1 MSSPASKTPEVPA
14 LVSVEEYLRQERAAV
29 FKHEYF
35 NGEVRPMAG
44 ASYAHNL
51 ICSNLAAAISQHLR
65 GSSGRVVGS
74 TQRVHVAAPNTFCY
88 PDLAV
93 VSGAPEF
100 LDETQETLLN
110 PALLVQ
116 IVTPAPN
123 GAWDGRFGL
132 YRQLPSLQQFVLLHS
147 TQAYAEWY
155 WRDEQGRW
163 LLTDTNAQPGVL
175 ELPGIGCE
183 VPLAEVYAGVQV
195 GSTA

>member
-74 TQRVHVAAPNTFCY
+74 TQRAYVAAANTFCY

-93 VSGAPEF
+93 VQGAPEF

-116 IVTPAPN
+116 IVTPAPD
-123 GAWDGRFGL
+123 GAWAGRFGL
-132 YRQLPSLQQFVLLHS
+132 YRQLPGLQQFVLLHS
-147 TQAYAEWY
+147 TQAMPSGTGATSRAAGCSPIPTPGPVCWSCRASAVRCC
-155 WRDEQGRW
+155 WRRCTRALGW
-163 LLTDTNAQPGVL
+163 LRG
-175 ELPGIGCE
+175 
-183 VPLAEVYAGVQV
+183 
-195 GSTA
+195 